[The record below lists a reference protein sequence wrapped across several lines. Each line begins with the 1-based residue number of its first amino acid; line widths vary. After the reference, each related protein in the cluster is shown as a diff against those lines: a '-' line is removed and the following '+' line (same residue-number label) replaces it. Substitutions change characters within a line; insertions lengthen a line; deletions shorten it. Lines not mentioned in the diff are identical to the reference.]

1 MRILLG
7 NRFGKIIEEVQP
19 DVGSVSWIL
28 DGIGQVVLT
37 FAKSD
42 SKATASNLQV
52 GNRVY
57 IEMDHGL
64 PAWGGTIEVPRKW
77 TAGTVSVS
85 CYGIEYQLS
94 SRVTRKNDIFND
106 RLAGSIFS
114 DLLLHEE
121 QKDPLGIVL
130 GKVWMGGRLH
140 RLSYH
145 YKPVWQVLTDGLRK
159 YEQCDFR
166 FTPLLDGNTIQFR
179 ADLGQILGE
188 DRTTAVALVEGSGA
202 GCNVSGDLTLE
213 EQGAVINVQY
223 TAGSGSSWGDDRT
236 VVVAKDS
243 NSAARHG
250 LREKQATYSGIADV
264 ATLQMLAE
272 RALSQNS
279 EPRRIFSLPVLDAE
293 PGRFSAYG
301 LGDVVRAVL
310 STYGFG
316 GYDGKLRVL
325 AREFDP
331 SSGGCKLVVEE
342 QNEIVPWIYT
352 DETGGA

>member
-1 MRILLG
+1 MRTLIG
-7 NRFGKIIEEVQP
+7 DRFGEIIDEVQP
-19 DVGSVSWIL
+19 DVGPVSWIL
-28 DGIGQVVLT
+28 DGIGRVPLT

-42 SKATASNLQV
+42 AKATASNLQV

-57 IEMDHGL
+57 LEMDHGL
-64 PAWGGTIEVPRKW
+64 PAWGGTIEPPRKW
-77 TAGTVSVS
+77 TAGTVNVT
-85 CYGIEYQLS
+85 CCGIEYQLS
-94 SRVTRKNDIFND
+94 SRATRKNDIFND

-121 QKDPLGIVL
+121 QKDPLGIVM

-166 FTPLLDGNTIQFR
+166 FTPFLDGNHIRFR
-179 ADLGQILGE
+179 ADFDQIIGE
-188 DRTTAVALVEGSGA
+188 DRSNSVMLAAGGKA

-223 TAGSGSSWGDDRT
+223 VAGSGSSWGDDRT

-243 NSAARHG
+243 NSVALHG
-250 LREKQATYSGIADV
+250 LREKQTTWSGISDV
-264 ATLQMLAE
+264 ATLQMLAT

-279 EPRRIFSLPVLDAE
+279 EPRKIFSLPVLDSE

-310 STYGFG
+310 PTYGFG

-325 AREFDP
+325 AREYDP
-331 SSGGCKLVVEE
+331 SSGDCKLVVEE
-342 QNEIVPWIYT
+342 QNVITPWLYL